1 MQIPRTLT
9 ITKEDIHNEIKAN
22 FEPTFK
28 KYLDIYNAKNK
39 FKFKFKFARHTITE
53 FWLVGPLT
61 IDANQNIEVTL
72 VINNYLQILSAGLIY
87 EDGMLTSQLM
97 RWNLDAEAGIKLVD
111 IECANNKDYEKVP
124 NPFNWKQVVMLRLMY
139 LIHCWLKAVSY
150 NIMKLDSVTKNMLI
164 NSKQDYL
171 KTDYFIDSPFD
182 VNTSDNKD
190 AVTFI
195 NYLEEKTS
203 GRSI

>member
-22 FEPTFK
+22 FGSTFK
-28 KYLDIYNAKNK
+28 KYLDICNAKNK
-39 FKFKFKFARHTITE
+39 FKFNFKFARHTMTE
-53 FWLVGPLT
+53 FLLVGPLT
-61 IDANQNIEVTL
+61 IDTNQNIEVTL
-72 VINNYLQILSAGLIY
+72 VIDDYLQILSAGLIY
-87 EDGMLTSQLM
+87 KDGMLTSQLM
-97 RWNLDAEAGIKLVD
+97 RWNLDTEAGIKLVD
-111 IECANNKDYEKVP
+111 VECTNNRDYEKVP
-124 NPFNWKQVVMLRLMY
+124 NPFNWRQVVMLRLMY

-150 NIMKLDSVTKNMLI
+150 NIMKLDSVTKNLLI

-171 KTDYFIDSPFD
+171 KTGYFIDSPFD

-190 AVTFI
+190 TATFI